1 MKIRKVVCINVNP
14 DGLTPPPLHLTYG
27 KVYDHIDYDEG
38 ISAFIGV
45 IDDSGIEFGHRKDRF
60 ISLDKWREKQLNELG
75 I

>member
-1 MKIRKVVCINVNP
+1 MKIRKLVCINVNP
-14 DGLTPPPLHLTYG
+14 DRLIEPLNLTYG

-38 ISAFIGV
+38 VTAFIGV
-45 IDDSGIEFGHRKDRF
+45 IDDTGIEFDHRKDRF